1 MMLAAVTGAVSAED
15 VAAGTVSANL
25 PAVLEALPTNT
36 VVYLALLIATYAL
49 HAVFMNY
56 TFGGM
61 LWTAVAALR
70 GRYSEG
76 APRDTLATVV
86 RDWLP
91 SAVSAAVTAG
101 IAPLLF
107 VQIVYQRSFYTAN
120 ILLFNRWMALLPA
133 LIVAVYAMYIVKIH
147 GGEAQSRAVRF
158 FARRGVKAAA
168 AVVAALLIGYVG
180 LAFIENH
187 LLSLAPETWKDRYVD
202 GSPALPAAS
211 AWVRLAMWALGA
223 LPTFA
228 ALAAWQLRRGAGGAN
243 DDDRVR
249 AARPLAVTAL
259 AGAIGSLLLGMTVWN
274 ADHGGTRLLDDS
286 IGRIAFGSLA
296 GALAVGSAAWIVIAL
311 RRRLSAI
318 AIALAVSSSL
328 VAILA
333 HAMLREGARLL
344 ALAGTPAAARE
355 PSDLGGL
362 AVFLV
367 FLVISAG
374 AIAWIVRAVA
384 RALPTAGRA

>member
-1 MMLAAVTGAVSAED
+1 M
-15 VAAGTVSANL
+15 
-25 PAVLEALPTNT
+25 
-36 VVYLALLIATYAL
+36 
-49 HAVFMNY
+49 
-56 TFGGM
+56 
-61 LWTAVAALR
+61 
-70 GRYSEG
+70 
-76 APRDTLATVV
+76 
-86 RDWLP
+86 
-91 SAVSAAVTAG
+91 
-101 IAPLLF
+101 
-107 VQIVYQRSFYTAN
+107 
-120 ILLFNRWMALLPA
+120 
-133 LIVAVYAMYIVKIH
+133 
-147 GGEAQSRAVRF
+147 
-158 FARRGVKAAA
+158 
-168 AVVAALLIGYVG
+168 
-180 LAFIENH
+180 
-187 LLSLAPETWKDRYVD
+187 
-202 GSPALPAAS
+202 
-211 AWVRLAMWALGA
+211 
-223 LPTFA
+223 
-228 ALAAWQLRRGAGGAN
+228 
-243 DDDRVR
+243 
-249 AARPLAVTAL
+249 TAL